1 MKKAEVAKFK
11 SLFND
16 WASSDV
22 QMKTQNGDFGDGTQH
37 QFIGFLLMYREP
49 IISAMELAAR
59 D

>member
-1 MKKAEVAKFK
+1 MTKREVAKFK

-22 QMKTQNGDFGDGTQH
+22 QSRTKNGQFEDGTEH
-37 QFIGFLLMYREP
+37 AFIGFLLMYRAQ
-49 IISAMELAAR
+49 IISALELAAR